1 MAVDPFTI
9 AAVGAPIIG
18 GLLGQNAADKSRR
31 DAKKSMQQALTEY
44 ANIKLPDIEQQ
55 RLILEELQN
64 AGQLTP
70 ELEQAILLGSSAM
83 EGVSADPRL
92 KAQQMKALEQ
102 LAGVAESGMTPA
114 DQAAFE
120 LARRNAATENQA
132 MQGQILQQM
141 QARGQG
147 GSGAELI
154 ARLKGAQSSANAM
167 QDAQLKEAI
176 ARQQARQ
183 QAMGQVGDMS
193 TRVRQQDVGEQTD
206 IARARDLVN
215 QFNAQQQT
223 AAQRSN
229 VGARNL
235 AQQANLQNQQRIM
248 DANATLRNQQ
258 QQFNKGLLQQQF
270 GNQMQLAGARAGV
283 LTGQSQFLQN
293 QAANTAGGIAQIG
306 QGIGS
311 MFGGIAQRQSDQAAA
326 DRKEDL
332 TREIYGLPKR
342 S

>member
-1 MAVDPFTI
+1 ME
-9 AAVGAPIIG
+9 
-18 GLLGQNAADKSRR
+18 
-31 DAKKSMQQALTEY
+31 QALAQY
-44 ANIKLPDIEQQ
+44 SNIQLPSIEDQKLFFEQ
-55 RLILEELQN
+55 LQS
-64 AGQLTP
+64 AGMLTP
-70 ELEQAILLGSSAM
+70 ELEQAILAESSAM

-102 LAGVAESGMTPA
+102 LAGVAESGMTSA
-114 DQAAFE
+114 DMAAFE
-120 LARRNAATENQA
+120 LARKNAASENQA

-154 ARLKGAQSSANAM
+154 ARLKGSQSAADAM
-167 QDAQLKEAI
+167 QDAQLKEAM

-183 QAMGQVGDMS
+183 QAMGQVGTMAS
-193 TRVRQQDVGEQTD
+193 QIRTQDVGEQSD

-215 QFNAQQQT
+215 QFNVQQRT
-223 AAQRSN
+223 AAQRTN

-235 AQQANLQNQQRIM
+235 AQQQNLQNQQRLL
-248 DANATLRNQQ
+248 DANAALRNQQ
-258 QQFNKGLLQQQF
+258 QQLNKGLLQQQYE
-270 GNQMQLAGARAGV
+270 NQMRMAGARAGA
-283 LTGQSQFLQN
+283 LTGQSEFFQGR
-293 QAANTAGGIAQIG
+293 AANTAGGMAQIG

-311 MFGGIAQRQSDQAAA
+311 MLGGFAQRQSDQAAA

-332 TREIYGLPKR
+332 TREIYGLPRR